1 MKERFEN
8 DGHRHLVEAL
18 KRQEFVAGD
27 ASLADVLI
35 KHGELVEYQKGDKI
49 ITEGA
54 EDNDIYLL
62 LAGSVAVVVKGNE
75 INTRKAGQHVGE
87 MAAIEPAQKRSAT
100 ISAHDTVV
108 ALKLTSADFNSIG
121 EEYPKI
127 WLPIAREL
135 SRRLFQRN
143 DLIPPPN
150 EYPKL
155 FIISSTEALDVARE
169 VQAQLEHD
177 VFSTVWSQGVF
188 FAGGYPLEALEKAV
202 SESDFAVA
210 IAQPDDILETRGSRH
225 STLRDNV
232 LFELG
237 IFMGSLTRH
246 RAILVHPRVT
256 GLKLPTDLQ
265 GLTLA
270 SYDPGKPGELAARLG
285 PTCNQIRKLV
295 KDLGVRRLKP
305 PALAER
311 P

>member
-1 MKERFEN
+1 MKERFEK
-8 DGHRHLVEAL
+8 DGGPQLVEAL
-18 KRQEFVAGD
+18 KRQEFVSGNLK
-27 ASLADVLI
+27 LAEALI
-35 KHGELVEYQKGDKI
+35 KRGELAEYQKGDKL
-49 ITEGA
+49 ITEGG

-62 LAGSVAVVVKGNE
+62 LAGSVAVVIKGND

-87 MAAIEPAQKRSAT
+87 MAAIEPSLKRSAT
-100 ISAHDTVV
+100 IVAHDTVV
-108 ALKLTSADFNSIG
+108 ALKLKSADFSSIG
-121 EEYPKI
+121 EDFPQI

-155 FIISSTEALDVARE
+155 FLISSSEALDVAHE
-169 VQAQLEHD
+169 IQSQLQND
-177 VFSTVWSQGVF
+177 VFSTVWDQGVF

-210 IAQPDDILETRGSRH
+210 IAQPDDIVETRGARYSA
-225 STLRDNV
+225 LRDNV

-237 IFMGSLTRH
+237 IFLGRLTRH

-256 GLKLPTDLQ
+256 GLKLPSDLH
-265 GLTLA
+265 GLTLV

-285 PTCNQIRKLV
+285 PACHEIRKLV
-295 KDLGVRRLKP
+295 KNLGVRTLK
-305 PALAER
+305 A
-311 P
+311 